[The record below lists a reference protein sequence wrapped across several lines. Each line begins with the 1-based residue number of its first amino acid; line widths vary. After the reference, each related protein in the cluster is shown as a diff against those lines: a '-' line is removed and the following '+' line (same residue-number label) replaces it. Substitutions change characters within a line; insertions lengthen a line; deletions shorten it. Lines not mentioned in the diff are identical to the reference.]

1 MRKSVIGVLANAA
14 LAASSFAIDTSV
26 AKDSR
31 GGGGKG
37 GGGGHAAF
45 SGGGGNMN
53 RGAGPSARQFSSG
66 SSVSGRGYAASPRIS
81 RNGYNANTVRQ
92 YSGNYDRHDGR
103 NHRYNGRGYG
113 YGGYG
118 WPLAVGAIGAYGAY
132 AAYDGYDSCYQSRR
146 VWTPYGWQWDQVYV
160 CDYPY
165 DEGYPYN

>member
-1 MRKSVIGVLANAA
+1 MRKSVIGVLAVAA

-26 AKDSR
+26 AKDNR

-37 GGGGHAAF
+37 GAGGHAAF
-45 SGGGGNMN
+45 SGGGGNISFN
-53 RGAGPSARQFSSG
+53 RGAGPRYSWR
-66 SSVSGRGYAASPRIS
+66 RT
-81 RNGYNANTVRQ
+81 ANTGRQ
-92 YSGNYDRHDGR
+92 YSGNYDRQYSANYRHDGR
-103 NHRYNGRGYG
+103 HHRYDGRGYG

-165 DEGYPYN
+165 DEGYDPYN